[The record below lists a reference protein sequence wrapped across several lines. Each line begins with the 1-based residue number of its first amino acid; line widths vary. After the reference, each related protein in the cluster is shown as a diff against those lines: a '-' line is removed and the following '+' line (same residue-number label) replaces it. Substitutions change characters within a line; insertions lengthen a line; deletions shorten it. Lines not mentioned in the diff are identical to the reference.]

1 MIKIKKTFAIIS
13 FMLSTTVIVAQTN
26 SVGSYYYRLG
36 ENQKAKEYLNKE
48 LSSNPTEANFYLGEI
63 AFKEGDMQKA
73 EEYYRKGLS
82 ISSEDINNNI
92 GLLKL
97 KLKTETKEASANL
110 DAYYYKYK
118 KNAAVLQAIAR
129 AFLDNDMVKQAEDY
143 LSKAK
148 SANDKNPDI
157 YIIEGDIIML
167 GNDIKL
173 AGNAAAKYEM
183 AIYFAPDYPLGY
195 LKVAL
200 MYEYISSRNS
210 IEKLETLKEKQP
222 QLPVIYDML
231 GKVYTQNGFYPEAIE
246 AYQKVIASGIYS
258 IMDVERYARS
268 LYFSKQ
274 YEEAQKLVDLGLQK
288 EPTHFVLNRYDMYI
302 QSATDNIDIG
312 LDIAN
317 KFFTMR
323 DTGYISLDYSTYA
336 SMLKTAKRLDE
347 AIIQHDKAL
356 QIAPDEL
363 NLYGEA
369 AATAREKRDYAM
381 AAEYIRQLMLKKA
394 ELAENPEGYE
404 DNTADI
410 NTLGYDYYSSGA
422 TIARNQ
428 ALAEELMKNDKI
440 IKEVLASDANL
451 IEDSLKL
458 SFDYFAKHYAL
469 YNLHKADAVFNTLIE
484 RIPDSYLGY
493 RYKALTL
500 HAINGETKDG
510 LAKPY
515 YEKVI
520 EIITSG
526 EEITSFQ
533 NRILLEAYNYL
544 GYYYYVIKDN
554 PNAIIYW
561 NKVLEIDPENA
572 NAKLVLDAL
581 NK

>member
-1 MIKIKKTFAIIS
+1 MMKIKKTFAIIA
-13 FMLSTTVIVAQTN
+13 FMLSTTAIVAQTK

-63 AFKEGDMQKA
+63 AFKEGDAQKA
-73 EEYYRKGLS
+73 EEYYKKGLS
-82 ISSEDINNNI
+82 TNPEDINNNI

-97 KLKTETKEASANL
+97 KLKSETKEASANL

-118 KNAAVLQAIAR
+118 KNAVVIQAIAR
-129 AFLDNDMVKQAEDY
+129 AFFDNDMIKQTEDY

-148 SANDKNPDI
+148 SADSKNPDI
-157 YIIEGDIIML
+157 YIIEGDIIMI
-167 GNDIKL
+167 GNDVKR
-173 AGNAAAKYEM
+173 AGDAASKYEM

-200 MYEYISSRNS
+200 MYEYISSSIS
-210 IEKLETLKEKQP
+210 IEKLTTLAEKQP
-222 QLPVIYDML
+222 QLPTVYDML

-246 AYQKVIASGIYS
+246 AYKKVIASGIYS
-258 IMDVERYARS
+258 ITDIERYARS
-268 LYFSKQ
+268 LYFSEQ
-274 YEEAQKLVDLGLQK
+274 YEEAQKVVDLGLQK
-288 EPTHFVLNRYDMYI
+288 EPNHFVLNRYDMYI
-302 QSATDNIDIG
+302 QSSTDNVDIG
-312 LDIAN
+312 LDIAK

-323 DTGYISLDYSTYA
+323 DTGYISLDYSIYA
-336 SMLKTAKRLDE
+336 SMLKKEKRFDE
-347 AIIQHDKAL
+347 AIVQHNKAI
-356 QIAPDEL
+356 QIAPNEF
-363 NLYGEA
+363 NLYSEA
-369 AATAREKRDYAM
+369 AATAREKKDYAM
-381 AAEYIRQLMLKKA
+381 AAEYIRQLMIKKA
-394 ELAENPEGYE
+394 ELTESPEDYE
-404 DNTADI
+404 DNVIDI
-410 NTLGYDYYSSGA
+410 SSLGYDYYSAGA
-422 TIARNQ
+422 TIVKNQ
-428 ALAEELMKNDKI
+428 PLTEELMKNENI
-440 IKEVLASDANL
+440 IKEVLASNASLN
-451 IEDSLKL
+451 EDSLRI
-458 SFDYFAKHYAL
+458 SIEYFAKNYAL
-469 YNLHKADAVFNTLIE
+469 YILYKADTVFNTLIE
-484 RIPDSYLGY
+484 RIPESYTGY

-544 GYYYYVIKDN
+544 GYYYYVIKDK

>member
-1 MIKIKKTFAIIS
+1 MMKIKKTFAIIA
-13 FMLSTTVIVAQTN
+13 FMLSTTAIVAQTN

-48 LSSNPTEANFYLGEI
+48 LSSNPAEANFYLGEI
-63 AFKEGDMQKA
+63 AFKEGDVQKA
-73 EEYYRKGLS
+73 EEYYKKGLS
-82 ISSEDINNNI
+82 TRPEDINNNI

-97 KLKTETKEASANL
+97 KLKSETKEASANL

-118 KNAAVLQAIAR
+118 KDATVLQAIAR
-129 AFLDNDMVKQAEDY
+129 AFLDNNMIKQAEDY

-157 YIIEGDIIML
+157 YIIEGDIIMV
-167 GNDIKL
+167 GNDIKR
-173 AGNAAAKYEM
+173 AGDAAAKYEM

-200 MYEYISSRNS
+200 MYEYISPRIS
-210 IEKLETLKEKQP
+210 IEKLTTLAEKQP
-222 QLPVIYDML
+222 QLPTVYDML

-246 AYQKVIASGIYS
+246 AYKKVIASDIYS
-258 IMDVERYARS
+258 ITDIGRYAGA
-268 LYFSKQ
+268 LYFIEQ
-274 YEEAQKLVDLGLQK
+274 YDEAQKLVDLGLQK

-302 QSATDNIDIG
+302 QSRTDNIDIG
-312 LDIAN
+312 LDIAK

-323 DTGYISLDYSTYA
+323 DTGYISSDYSIYA
-336 SMLKTAKRLDE
+336 SMLKKAKRLDE
-347 AIIQHDKAL
+347 AIVQHNKAI
-356 QIAPDEL
+356 QIAPDEF

-369 AATAREKRDYAM
+369 AATAREKKDYAM
-381 AAEYIRQLMLKKA
+381 AAEYIRQLMVKRA
-394 ELAENPEGYE
+394 ELAENPEKYE

-410 NTLGYDYYSSGA
+410 NTLGYDYYSAGA
-422 TIARNQ
+422 TIVRNQ
-428 ALAEELMKNDKI
+428 ALAEELMKNDKVI
-440 IKEVLASDANL
+440 QELLTSDATL
-451 IEDSLKL
+451 IKDSLRL
-458 SFDYFAKHYAL
+458 SFEYFAKYYAL
-469 YNLHKADAVFNTLIE
+469 YNLNKADAVFNTLIE
-484 RIPDSYLGY
+484 RIPESYLGY

-500 HAINGETKDG
+500 HAINGDVKEG

-520 EIITSG
+520 EILTSG
-526 EEITSFQ
+526 EEVTSTQ

-554 PNAIIYW
+554 QNAIIYW